1 MKLTIKDRI
10 SLPGILP
17 QNGGMSK
24 MILVRELIKKT
35 AITSE
40 DIQKTGMIDTPEG
53 NTIWDAAKDPN
64 IEITFNERELA
75 LLKSS
80 ADEADKA
87 EKITMDNLSL
97 IEKITGKQ

>member
-1 MKLTIKDRI
+1 MKLTIKERI
-10 SLPGILP
+10 ALQSILP

-24 MILVRELIKKT
+24 MVLVRELIAKT

-40 DIQKTGMIDTPEG
+40 DIQKTGMLDTPEG
-53 NTIWDAAKDPN
+53 NTIWDASKDPN
-64 IEITFNERELA
+64 KEFDFNLSELA

-97 IEKITGKQ
+97 IEKLIK